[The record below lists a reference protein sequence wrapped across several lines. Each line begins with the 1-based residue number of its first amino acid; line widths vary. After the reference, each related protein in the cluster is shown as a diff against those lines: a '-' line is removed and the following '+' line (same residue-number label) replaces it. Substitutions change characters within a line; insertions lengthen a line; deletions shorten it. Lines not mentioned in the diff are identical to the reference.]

1 MIFKKL
7 SLAAC
12 VTALLTGCVSVD
24 VTRDHVDEP
33 DIPPAI
39 AAMHDK
45 LLTLDTHLDTPAL
58 LIRDG
63 WNIDDEHSVAK
74 DGSDVDLPRMKKG
87 GLDGGFWVIYTRQGP
102 LTDDGYSKAYAHA
115 QRTLAAIKRM
125 TAADPKNFALAT
137 KSTDAARIAAQGKRV
152 VYLSIENATPLGN
165 TEQVLKARMR
175 EFYADGVRMI
185 GPVHFKNN
193 DLADSATDTPRW
205 KGFSPLGK
213 AFVAEANRL
222 GMILDASH
230 ASDDVFDQMLELS
243 KAPIILSHSGTKA
256 LFDHPRNLDDS
267 RLRRLAA
274 TGGVIQINSL
284 SAYLVETPKIAG
296 REEALKAMYAKYNLE
311 NLTAAQGEQLTKD
324 RAAIDKKYPVPIAS
338 FEDFM
343 AQVLHAIRVAGVDSV
358 GIGADWDGGGGVTG
372 MEDVSLVW
380 RITERLYKE
389 GYNEPDLEKI
399 WGGNVLRV
407 LKAVEDARDK
417 EAGRAA
423 AANSEAAEPNR
434 AD

>member
-1 MIFKKL
+1 MISKSFA
-7 SLAAC
+7 LAISAA
-12 VTALLTGCVSVD
+12 VFLTGCVSVD
-24 VTRDHVDEP
+24 IRRDHAETP

-39 AAMHDK
+39 AEMHDK

-58 LIRDG
+58 LLRDG
-63 WNIDDEHSVAK
+63 WTIDDEHSVKK

-102 LTDDGYSKAYAHA
+102 LTDEGYAKAYAHA
-115 QRTLAAIKRM
+115 QRTLAAIKDM
-125 TAADPKNFALAT
+125 TAANSKDFTLAVN
-137 KSTDAARIAAQGKRV
+137 SADAAPIVAQGKRV
-152 VYLSIENATPLGN
+152 VFLSMENASPLGN
-165 TEQVLKARMR
+165 DLKTMKARMG
-175 EFYADGVRMI
+175 EFYAGGVRMI

-193 DLADSATDTPRW
+193 DLADSATDAPRW
-205 KGFSPLGK
+205 QGLSPLGK
-213 AFVAEANRL
+213 EFVAEANRL

-256 LFDHPRNLDDS
+256 IFDHPRNLDDS

-284 SAYLVETPKIAG
+284 SAYLVETPKIAA
-296 REEALKAMYAKYNLE
+296 RDEALQAMYAKHNFE
-311 NLTAAQGEQLTKD
+311 TMTAAQGEQLTKD
-324 RAAIDKKYPVPIAS
+324 RAAIDKKYPVPTAS

-343 AQVLHAIRVAGVDSV
+343 AQVLHAIRVAGVDHV

-372 MEDVSLVW
+372 MEDVSQIW

-389 GYNEPDLEKI
+389 GYNAPDLEKI
-399 WGGNVLRV
+399 WSGNVLRV

-417 EAGRAA
+417 EAIRRTVDISAA
-423 AANSEAAEPNR
+423 PKPDEAR
-434 AD
+434 

>member
-1 MIFKKL
+1 MITQKL
-7 SLAAC
+7 SLAAASL
-12 VTALLTGCVSVD
+12 ALLTGCVSVD
-24 VTRDHVDEP
+24 ITREQTETP

-45 LLTLDTHLDTPAL
+45 LLTLDSHLDTPAL

-63 WNIDDEHSVAK
+63 WNIDDEHSVKK

-87 GLDGGFWVIYTRQGP
+87 RLDGGFWVIYTRQGP
-102 LTDDGYSKAYAHA
+102 LTDEGYAKAYAHA

-125 TAADPKNFALAT
+125 SVVNAKDFALAT
-137 KSTDAARIAAQGKRV
+137 KSSDAAPIAATGKRV
-152 VYLSIENATPLGN
+152 VYLSIENAYPLGN
-165 TEQVLKARMR
+165 DEQTLKSRMR
-175 EFYADGVRMI
+175 AFYADGVRMI

-193 DLADSATDTPRW
+193 DLADSATDAPRW
-205 KGFSPLGK
+205 KGLSPLGK
-213 AFVAEANRL
+213 TFVAEANRL
-222 GMILDASH
+222 GLILDGSH
-230 ASDDVFDQMLELS
+230 ASDDVFDQMLDLS
-243 KAPIILSHSGTKA
+243 SAPIILSHSGTKA
-256 LFDHPRNLDDS
+256 LFDHPRNIDDS

-274 TGGVIQINSL
+274 AGGVIQINSL
-284 SAYLVETPKIAG
+284 SAYLIETPKIAA
-296 REEALKAMYAKYNLE
+296 REEALKAMYAKFDLE

-372 MEDVSLVW
+372 MEDVSLIW

-399 WGGNVLRV
+399 WSGNVLRV

-417 EAGRAA
+417 EAARMSVPI
-423 AANSEAAEPNR
+423 SETAAEKP
-434 AD
+434 

>member
-1 MIFKKL
+1 MILKRL
-7 SLAAC
+7 SLALSA
-12 VTALLTGCVSVD
+12 TTLLAGCVSVD
-24 VTRDHVDEP
+24 ITRDP
-33 DIPPAI
+33 LAAPKIAPAI
-39 AAMHDK
+39 AALHDK

-63 WNIDDEHSVAK
+63 WKIDDEHSVK
-74 DGSDVDLPRMKKG
+74 EDGSDVDLPRMKKG

-102 LTDDGYSKAYAHA
+102 LTDEGYAKAYAHA
-115 QRTLAAIKRM
+115 RRTLAAIQRM
-125 TAADPKNFALAT
+125 AAADPKNFALAT
-137 KSTDAARIAAQGKRV
+137 TSSDAAEIAAQGKRV
-152 VYLSIENATPLGN
+152 VYMSIENSYPLGN
-165 TEQVLKARMR
+165 DEQVLKARMR
-175 EFYADGVRMI
+175 EFYAGGVRMI

-193 DLADSATDTPRW
+193 DLADSATDAPRW
-205 KGFSPLGK
+205 KGLSPLGK
-213 AFVAEANRL
+213 ALVAEANRL

-230 ASDDVFDQMLELS
+230 ASDDVFDQMLDVS

-256 LFDHPRNLDDS
+256 LYDHPRNLDDA

-274 TGGVIQINSL
+274 AGGVIQINSL
-284 SAYLVETPKIAG
+284 SAYLIKTPRIAA
-296 REEALKAMYAKYNLE
+296 RDDALKAMYAKYDLD
-311 NLTAAQGEQLTKD
+311 NLTAAQGEQLTRD
-324 RAAIDKKYPVPIAS
+324 RAAIDKKHPVPIAG

-343 AQVLHAIRVAGVDSV
+343 AQLLHAIRVAGVDHV

-389 GYNEPDLEKI
+389 GYNAPDLEKI

-417 EAGRAA
+417 EAGRMS
-423 AANSEAAEPNR
+423 AANSALAAEKP
-434 AD
+434 

>member
-1 MIFKKL
+1 MILKNL
-7 SLAAC
+7 SLVLCAA
-12 VTALLTGCVSVD
+12 TLLTGCVSVD
-24 VTRDHVDEP
+24 ITRDHAETP
-33 DIPPAI
+33 DVPPEI
-39 AAMHDK
+39 AALQDR

-63 WNIDDEHSVAK
+63 WNIDDEHSVQK

-102 LTDDGYSKAYAHA
+102 LTEDGYAKAYAHA

-125 TAADPKNFALAT
+125 AAADPKNFALAT
-137 KSTDAARIAAQGKRV
+137 KSSDAAPIAAQGKRV

-165 TEQVLKARMR
+165 DEQVLKTRMR

-193 DLADSATDTPRW
+193 DLADSATDSPRW

-213 AFVAEANRL
+213 TFLAEANRL

-230 ASDDVFDQMLELS
+230 ASDDVFDQMLDLS

-256 LFDHPRNLDDS
+256 LFDHPRNLDDA

-274 TGGVIQINSL
+274 SGGVIQINSL
-284 SAYLVETPKIAG
+284 SAYLVETPKIPG

-343 AQVLHAIRVAGVDSV
+343 AQVLHAIRVVGVDSV

-407 LKAVEDARDK
+407 LKAVEEARDK
-417 EAGRAA
+417 EAGQMS
-423 AANSEAAEPNR
+423 AANSDTAAEKP
-434 AD
+434 